1 MFIYCFSLILN
12 FAERRGFE
20 PRIPFRVYT
29 LSEACLFNHSSISPI
44 YAFLEIGCKL
54 QKMRT
59 TSVFSYKCILFFVLP
74 QHSQSFILNKISKLI
89 NFKIFGTLF
98 EYSKHF

>member
-1 MFIYCFSLILN
+1 
-12 FAERRGFE
+12 
-20 PRIPFRVYT
+20 
-29 LSEACLFNHSSISPI
+29 
-44 YAFLEIGCKL
+44 
-54 QKMRT
+54 MRT

-74 QHSQSFILNKISKLI
+74 QHYQSFIRNKISKLI